1 MWCPE
6 IGTGSASNLCTLF
19 KLTTLVLTGCY
30 KLTETDLASLA
41 KLQKLKSLELSWC
54 KKSPAFINDL
64 RQKMLN
70 TYINAGEFRVIL
82 SNIIDPLNQGPQS
95 WELTD
100 EVFWHNCI
108 NYQSSDL

>member
-1 MWCPE
+1 M
-6 IGTGSASNLCTLF
+6 I
-19 KLTTLVLTGCY
+19 Y
-30 KLTETDLASLA
+30 A
-41 KLQKLKSLELSWC
+41 K
-54 KKSPAFINDL
+54 
-64 RQKMLN
+64 KMLN